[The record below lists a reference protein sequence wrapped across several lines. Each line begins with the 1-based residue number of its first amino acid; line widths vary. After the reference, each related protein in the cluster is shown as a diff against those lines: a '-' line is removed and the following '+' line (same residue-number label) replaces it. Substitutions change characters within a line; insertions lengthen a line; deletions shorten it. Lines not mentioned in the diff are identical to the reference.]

1 MKIIKTYEE
10 LMNDPKQRAEA
21 KDVNWTLY
29 KAYRDS
35 RKAGTDD
42 LNFSDIIWDEDIE
55 SILVTCRKEGIER
68 ITISSTF
75 SSLTEVLWEL
85 CQCGCSLDG
94 MRSIP
99 TQFKRYDSEQDKEV
113 TEYRPA
119 LVVKI
124 G

>member
-1 MKIIKTYEE
+1 MKIIKTYED
-10 LMNDPKQRAEA
+10 LMNDPKQRTEA

-55 SILVTCRKEGIER
+55 SILATCREEGIER

-85 CQCGCSLDG
+85 CQRGCSLDG
-94 MRSIP
+94 MKSIP